1 MPKQAKEEPV
11 ASNEEAVEI
20 DADQVETD
28 SSAEIAVI
36 DEESTHDDEQ
46 SPIEDDMQG
55 SLSFAEASEV
65 RRLLRQVYARLMETD
80 GLHFSSL
87 VIRRLDDGVICLK
100 GSVRIDFDRPDIE
113 NVASEIPG
121 IDSVVNHLVVQTQL
135 PATG

>member
-100 GSVRIDFDRPDIE
+100 GSVRIDFDGPDIE